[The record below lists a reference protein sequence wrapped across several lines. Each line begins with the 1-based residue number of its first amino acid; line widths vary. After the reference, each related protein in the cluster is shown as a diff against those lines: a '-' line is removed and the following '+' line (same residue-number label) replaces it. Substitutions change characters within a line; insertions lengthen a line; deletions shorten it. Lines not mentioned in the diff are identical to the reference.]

1 MSWTHP
7 YSWRRTERS
16 DARPIERGY
25 PSEVDADDLLT
36 LVASEP
42 RVTYEPGEKLI
53 SVGDRHPQVFVL
65 ASGVLQVER
74 DGRVLARFDEGGS
87 ITGEIGLLLGSAA
100 TADVVAVESSV
111 VHRVDD
117 AERYLDQQP
126 EFARHLAE
134 VLARRLSRVTSYIDD
149 VYRQFEQH
157 GGTLGLVPKV
167 LDDLLG
173 SQRQDVDSGSD
184 ASPTAP
190 TEPAAQPVH
199 RGLTPMNQVA
209 RSGSDGDRL
218 LGFDAPPV
226 DSAGPRVDLDVRW
239 DGTDLTTGIQDQGVT
254 DAIVPRPV
262 RAER

>member
-1 MSWTHP
+1 VNS
-7 YSWRRTERS
+7 
-16 DARPIERGY
+16 
-25 PSEVDADDLLT
+25 DDLLA

-53 SVGDRHPQVFVL
+53 NVGDRHPRVFVL

-87 ITGEIGLLLGSAA
+87 ITGEIGLLLGTPA

-111 VHRVDD
+111 VHVVDD

-157 GGTLGLVPKV
+157 GGTLGLVPQV

-173 SQRQDVDSGSD
+173 SQRREIDPGSEREPDS
-184 ASPTAP
+184 PY
-190 TEPAAQPVH
+190 
-199 RGLTPMNQVA
+199 
-209 RSGSDGDRL
+209 
-218 LGFDAPPV
+218 
-226 DSAGPRVDLDVRW
+226 
-239 DGTDLTTGIQDQGVT
+239 
-254 DAIVPRPV
+254 
-262 RAER
+262 